1 MSSSPSPR
9 QLLHEALA
17 SLRGLG
23 RRSLLA
29 LLGIVMG
36 CSSVI
41 AMLNIGSNATD
52 EAMSIFKDMG
62 TDTLVVQFPFAPQAP
77 MPLLRDVA
85 GLEHLAALGLY
96 SAPVTFHGRTSNA
109 SIVGASAGLAAAARL
124 RLREGRFLSRFD
136 DHDTYVVVGAT
147 IAEALGAPGD
157 PLRLGEQLT
166 VNDYLFRV
174 IGILQPQASAAL
186 LPFAANDSLFVPAP
200 GMPRLQPA
208 AEVSHVVARVS
219 PGADVYSVGAALGA
233 ALTARLP
240 GHEAQVQVSQQVLD
254 GLKRQTRTFTYL
266 LAGLGIISLLG
277 GGVGVM
283 NVMLMSVAERRR
295 EIGVRMALGARQRDI
310 RNLFLIEA
318 VTLTAAG
325 ALSGAVLGVAAAY
338 LYARFSGW
346 TFSLA
351 YAALPLGM
359 GSTLLVGLFFGLYPA
374 VSAARLQP
382 VEALRDE

>member
-1 MSSSPSPR
+1 MSASPSPR

-52 EAMSIFKDMG
+52 EAMSIFKDMS

-77 MPLLRDVA
+77 MPMPASLDTEPLLRDVA

-208 AEVSHVVARVS
+208 AEV
-219 PGADVYSVGAALGA
+219 
-233 ALTARLP
+233 
-240 GHEAQVQVSQQVLD
+240 
-254 GLKRQTRTFTYL
+254 
-266 LAGLGIISLLG
+266 
-277 GGVGVM
+277 
-283 NVMLMSVAERRR
+283 
-295 EIGVRMALGARQRDI
+295 
-310 RNLFLIEA
+310 
-318 VTLTAAG
+318 
-325 ALSGAVLGVAAAY
+325 
-338 LYARFSGW
+338 
-346 TFSLA
+346 
-351 YAALPLGM
+351 
-359 GSTLLVGLFFGLYPA
+359 
-374 VSAARLQP
+374 
-382 VEALRDE
+382 

>member
-1 MSSSPSPR
+1 MSASPSPR

-77 MPLLRDVA
+77 MPMPASLDTEPLLRDVA

-124 RLREGRFLSRFD
+124 RLREGRFLSHFD

-174 IGILQPQASAAL
+174 IG
-186 LPFAANDSLFVPAP
+186 
-200 GMPRLQPA
+200 
-208 AEVSHVVARVS
+208 
-219 PGADVYSVGAALGA
+219 
-233 ALTARLP
+233 
-240 GHEAQVQVSQQVLD
+240 
-254 GLKRQTRTFTYL
+254 
-266 LAGLGIISLLG
+266 
-277 GGVGVM
+277 
-283 NVMLMSVAERRR
+283 
-295 EIGVRMALGARQRDI
+295 
-310 RNLFLIEA
+310 
-318 VTLTAAG
+318 
-325 ALSGAVLGVAAAY
+325 
-338 LYARFSGW
+338 
-346 TFSLA
+346 
-351 YAALPLGM
+351 
-359 GSTLLVGLFFGLYPA
+359 
-374 VSAARLQP
+374 
-382 VEALRDE
+382 